1 MDYYSILGVAK
12 NASQDDIKKAYR
24 TLAKEHHPD
33 RTGGDD
39 VRFKQIN
46 EAYDTL
52 KDPTARQQYD
62 NPRTNTQQQ
71 YQYNTQN
78 MNDIFN
84 SFFGGARG
92 AMRRN
97 ADIGISVRVELE
109 DVLTG
114 KDIIG
119 RYTLHSGKE
128 EVATIR
134 IPRGVES
141 NVTMR
146 YQGLGD
152 DTVKGAPR
160 GDLLV
165 KIVVVTH
172 PQFVRDRL
180 HLKTKCVIN
189 VLDLLLGTEVVI
201 EKLGG
206 GPLTIKIPQGTN
218 PGTILSIPGYGLPD
232 MNTGRVG
239 NMYLEVK
246 GITPKIDNFEHLEKV
261 KALYDE
267 LNNST

>member
-52 KDPTARQQYD
+52 KDTVRRQQYD
-62 NPRTNTQQQ
+62 NPRPNPQQRQ

-78 MNDIFN
+78 MNDAFN
-84 SFFGGARG
+84 SFFGGGR

-97 ADIGISVRVELE
+97 ADIGISVRVGLE

-119 RYTLHSGKE
+119 KYKLHSGKDE
-128 EVATIR
+128 LATIR
-134 IPRGVES
+134 VPPGVES
-141 NVTMR
+141 GVTMR
-146 YQGLGD
+146 YHGLGD
-152 DTVKGAPR
+152 DSVLAAPR

-165 KIVVVTH
+165 KIIVVAH
-172 PQFVRDRL
+172 KHFVRDRL
-180 HLKTKCVIN
+180 HLRTKCAIN
-189 VLDLLLGTEVVI
+189 VLELILGTDVII

-206 GPLTIKIPQGTN
+206 GPLTVKIPKGTN
-218 PGTILSIPGYGLPD
+218 PGTVLSIPGYGLPD
-232 MNTGRVG
+232 MHTGKHG
-239 NMYLEVK
+239 NLYLEVR
-246 GITPKIDNFEHLEKV
+246 GITPKIDNYEHLEKV

-267 LNNST
+267 IGNST